1 MKEKEYEG
9 SIKIVKEIKMMV
21 NSTSSNESLKS
32 VEDIVLK
39 GDYEKLFTKEQT
51 SNYVVVE
58 KVKKK
63 PQFCSKRRG
72 FVFLKKWW

>member
-1 MKEKEYEG
+1 MKEKEYEV
-9 SIKIVKEIKMMV
+9 SIKIIKEIKMNV

-32 VEDIVLK
+32 VEDLVLK
-39 GDYEKLFTKEQT
+39 GDYEKLFTKDQT

-63 PQFCSKRRG
+63 TQFCSKWRG
-72 FVFLKKWW
+72 FVLLKK

>member
-1 MKEKEYEG
+1 MKEKEYEV
-9 SIKIVKEIKMMV
+9 SIKIIKEIKMNV

-32 VEDIVLK
+32 VEDLVLK
-39 GDYEKLFTKEQT
+39 GDYEKLFTKDQT

-63 PQFCSKRRG
+63 PRFCSKWRG
-72 FVFLKKWW
+72 FVLLKK

>member
-1 MKEKEYEG
+1 MKEKEYEV

-21 NSTSSNESLKS
+21 NSASSNESLKS

-63 PQFCSKRRG
+63 PLFCSKRRG
-72 FVFLKKWW
+72 FVFLKK

>member
-1 MKEKEYEG
+1 MKEKEYEV
-9 SIKIVKEIKMMV
+9 SIKIIKEIKMNV

-32 VEDIVLK
+32 VEDLVLK
-39 GDYEKLFTKEQT
+39 GDYEKLFTKDQT

-63 PQFCSKRRG
+63 PRFCSKWRG
-72 FVFLKKWW
+72 FVLLKKWW

>member
-1 MKEKEYEG
+1 MKEKEYEV

-39 GDYEKLFTKEQT
+39 GDYEKLFT
-51 SNYVVVE
+51 
-58 KVKKK
+58 
-63 PQFCSKRRG
+63 
-72 FVFLKKWW
+72 

>member
-1 MKEKEYEG
+1 MKEKEYEV

-58 KVKKK
+58 KVKKI
-63 PQFCSKRRG
+63 
-72 FVFLKKWW
+72 

>member
-1 MKEKEYEG
+1 MKEKEYEV
-9 SIKIVKEIKMMV
+9 SIKIVKEIKMNV

-32 VEDIVLK
+32 VEDLVLK
-39 GDYEKLFTKEQT
+39 GDYEKLFTKDQT

-63 PQFCSKRRG
+63 PRFCSKWRG
-72 FVFLKKWW
+72 FVLLKK

>member
-1 MKEKEYEG
+1 MKEKEYEV
-9 SIKIVKEIKMMV
+9 SIKIIKEIKMNV

-32 VEDIVLK
+32 VEDLVLK
-39 GDYEKLFTKEQT
+39 GDYEKLFTKDQT

-63 PQFCSKRRG
+63 PRFWSKWRG
-72 FVFLKKWW
+72 FVLLKK

>member
-1 MKEKEYEG
+1 MKEKEYEV
-9 SIKIVKEIKMMV
+9 SIKIIKEIKMNV

-32 VEDIVLK
+32 VEDLVLK
-39 GDYEKLFTKEQT
+39 GDYEKLFTKDQT

-63 PQFCSKRRG
+63 PRFCSKWRG
-72 FVFLKKWW
+72 FVYLKKWW